1 MVALLL
7 VILAIILFGFGFTL
21 KVLWYAAIIAV
32 LLAVIS
38 FALGRRT
45 I

>member
-1 MVALLL
+1 MAAILLI
-7 VILAIILFGFGFTL
+7 VLAIILFGFGFVV

-38 FALGRRT
+38 FALGRRAL
-45 I
+45 